1 MSRRANGEGS
11 VFRRERDGAWV
22 ATLTVSPRGTAAGYR
37 KEFTGSSR
45 KLVLDK
51 RDAFRRDLAQ
61 HRPSARRGGLTLGDF
76 GRHHLTVTLPAR
88 VTLGQLS
95 AATLTT
101 YQHLWAVH
109 IEPAIGHV
117 KLVDLTPPV
126 LEQWM
131 VKRVG
136 AVSQQTGR
144 GFSLRTRQAAY
155 NLLRALLNEAVRLG
169 ELHANPLSPVG
180 VRAPR
185 GKRATVKHIEDD
197 DLDVLL
203 DHLQRAGQQELYS
216 LVLVLYLTGARSG
229 EALGARWSDIDL
241 ARSTW
246 HISGTM
252 NRGRAAPGE
261 PTRLHRSETT
271 KTKASDASI
280 PLSAAAVAELQ
291 RHRARQEARCRAAAR
306 WDDEHDLVFATRTGR
321 PLAASNV
328 LRALKREAALAGLTA
343 GVTLHRLRHSAAT
356 SMLEE
361 GVSAAATSRM
371 LRHSSVQ
378 TTLNTYAHVTAR
390 MEREAVEAVD
400 AKYLR
405 RRVERAMGQA

>member
-22 ATLTVSPRGTAAGYR
+22 ATLTVPPRGIAVGYR

-61 HRPSARRGGLTLGDF
+61 HRPTPRRRGLTLGDF
-76 GRHHLTVTLPAR
+76 GHHHFTVTLPAR

-109 IEPAIGHV
+109 IEPVIGHV

-131 VKRVG
+131 AKRVG
-136 AVSQQTGR
+136 AVSQRTGK

-216 LVLVLYLTGARSG
+216 LVLVLVLYLTGARSG

-252 NRGRAAPGE
+252 KRGRAAPGE
-261 PTRLHRSETT
+261 PTRLLRSDKT
-271 KTKASDASI
+271 KTKASDSSI
-280 PLSAAAVAELQ
+280 PLSVAAVAELE
-291 RHRARQEARCRAAAR
+291 RHRARQEARKRAAAR
-306 WDDEHDLVFATRTGR
+306 WDDEHDLVFTTRTGR

-328 LRALKREAALAGLTA
+328 LRALKREAALAGLAA
-343 GVTLHRLRHSAAT
+343 GSPCIGSGTP
-356 SMLEE
+356 
-361 GVSAAATSRM
+361 
-371 LRHSSVQ
+371 
-378 TTLNTYAHVTAR
+378 
-390 MEREAVEAVD
+390 
-400 AKYLR
+400 R
-405 RRVERAMGQA
+405 RRPCSRRA